1 MSILSSVALGWFRR
15 RILDWGGVFGGFL
28 WFILKLYSELP
39 PELQAAV
46 GQVLQGHWAELSLGS
61 AAGLIAWAWSQ
72 RGSWLATTK
81 PQVVTVDGK
90 KIEDLPATLQA
101 DIEATAAAAPK
112 RTKTIGSL
120 VLDGLLDKLNRN
132 RNRNR

>member
-1 MSILSSVALGWFRR
+1 MSILSSVALGWARR
-15 RILDWGGVFGGFL
+15 RILDWGGIFGGFL

-39 PELQAAV
+39 PELQVAV

-61 AAGLIAWAWSQ
+61 AVGFIAWAWSQ
-72 RGSWLATTK
+72 RNSWFATTR

-101 DIEATAAAAPK
+101 DIEAKATAAPARK
-112 RTKTIGSL
+112 KTIGSA
-120 VLDGLLDKLNRN
+120 VLDALIDKLNRN
-132 RNRNR
+132 R